1 MSEVADPMKDE
12 RERVWAAVHEHVDSE
27 LGPRQLLDRFADLY
41 EHDDKVYAG
50 MRLAIAQP
58 GSGAQRIDAMK
69 PWMHALPDVPRD
81 QVELMVCAI
90 MGARCIGEVQCMG
103 RHETALLIRKVG
115 EDMIGILRWEQS

>member
-27 LGPRQLLDRFADLY
+27 LGPRQLLDRFAYLY
-41 EHDDKVYAG
+41 EHDDKVYEG
-50 MRLAIAQP
+50 MRLAITHP
-58 GSGAQRIDAMK
+58 GGGARPIDALK
-69 PWMHALPDVPRD
+69 PWAHALPDVPHE
-81 QVELMVCAI
+81 QVELVVCAI

-103 RHETALLIRKVG
+103 RHATALLIRKVG